1 MKQEQRLY
9 EAPKGRDMTGL
20 EILWECGI
28 YRASEIIRRLREK
41 HTIDTNMVEMVT
53 REGKTRVARYHLV
66 Q

>member
-1 MKQEQRLY
+1 MNQQDKLLQAL
-9 EAPKGRDMTGL
+9 KGRDMTGL